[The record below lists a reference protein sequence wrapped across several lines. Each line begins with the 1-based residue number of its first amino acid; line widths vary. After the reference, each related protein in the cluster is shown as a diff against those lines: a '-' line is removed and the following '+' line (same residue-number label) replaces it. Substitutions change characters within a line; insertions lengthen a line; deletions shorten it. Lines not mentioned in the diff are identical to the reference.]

1 MRSEPLRVGVI
12 GFGKMGLLHASI
24 ASGLD
29 VSRLAAVA
37 DPTTGVLDPLRR
49 FKPDVSVY
57 DDYERMLAKESL
69 DAVFITSPTHLHAST
84 ALACVSAGLP
94 FLVEKP
100 LSARASDGEPLVAA
114 VARTTLTNAVGYMA
128 RHVDTFR
135 KAKQIVDSGVLGRLV
150 HLQATMYV
158 SQLFR
163 AGQGWRYD
171 PAHSGGGVLIT
182 QNSHL
187 IDLLLWLFGP
197 IDRVRGHVKSY
208 YSEKVDDFA
217 HAIFE
222 FRSGLSG
229 YMDASWSVR
238 HHRTLDLSIAVHG
251 HAGTLQVTE
260 DDVRLYLDEAIGE
273 YQSGWTVFRKPDLF
287 EGVTIDVGGPEYTR
301 QDEQFLNAVAAGRPV
316 ESDVQSALQVQRVV
330 EAVYESSTN
339 GRSVSLGPQ

>member
-1 MRSEPLRVGVI
+1 MHRRRLP
-12 GFGKMGLLHASI
+12 
-24 ASGLD
+24 
-29 VSRLAAVA
+29 VSR
-37 DPTTGVLDPLRR
+37 PGFR
-49 FKPDVSVY
+49 FSWRSRCP
-57 DDYERMLAKESL
+57 RG
-69 DAVFITSPTHLHAST
+69 HLTASRWW
-84 ALACVSAGLP
+84 L
-94 FLVEKP
+94 
-100 LSARASDGEPLVAA
+100 A

-222 FRSGLSG
+222 FGSGLSG

-287 EGVTIDVGGPEYTR
+287 EGVTDRCRRPRVHATGRAVPER
-301 QDEQFLNAVAAGRPV
+301 GRPPAGR
-316 ESDVQSALQVQRVV
+316 SRAMCKARFRSSAW
-330 EAVYESSTN
+330 
-339 GRSVSLGPQ
+339 